1 MLKFILS
8 SKFHLNKSSLFT
20 LTSNFRTFA
29 RKEINKANLIQN
41 FHNINRIETKTE
53 KIQNLNLNQS
63 KEILTNLSPFGLD
76 ESKNLLDKNFINLKQ
91 SDTPQTK
98 FLSLIRKNLSDN
110 NIMQNQNFLDCL
122 NEIAI
127 NYSQPDSNF
136 FHSTVF
142 KFLVLIDQILTKKS
156 LVEYQKSNVT
166 HFAFPHLINYFG
178 ENFFT
183 IFEKNSDILLNY
195 NFLYFMSINKGEFS
209 ECLKILIET
218 LPSNQNLHKLLST
231 RFLIKKENSEMEKIH
246 NRDYFD
252 FIEKNVT
259 TPSSNLIKDYS
270 FKYNERNLKIKIIN
284 ENVREQQEYE
294 KIRLIYN
301 NLVKY
306 KNSNETINSTFLNDL
321 ELYLNTFF
329 PKLMNNS
336 KIDISEDYIKIKK
349 AIDDFNKYLQNKLDN
364 FTSVPFNNKIKESIT
379 FLNIQEIFNPL
390 FSGEND
396 LSKQFTIVSEHFG
409 NIYAL
414 ELLYKYV
421 ESQTEGEIFSFND
434 LYKLNLILIPF
445 KFNNLSSVLDNV
457 RIITDRIDVLKEIQL
472 NLTTNPKYKL
482 GKFLGK
488 DKIENKVSKPDA
500 STNKEY
506 DRTSQKEGSSREPKR
521 DPKISGIPETKIAPK
536 QERPAYTKQ
545 QPQKQ
550 AMKSQDLK
558 EKVSHEK
565 QESSQIISNKE
576 KVKKE
581 ETLTEKE
588 KQIADVAVEV
598 KKEDTVPI
606 ENKQEET
613 KPIEIVMENT
623 IPIEMINENTVPIEN
638 VHEPIKIE
646 KSAEKDTTI
655 KSGKKADTVNEVK
668 AESNISLEQ
677 HEVHPTHIH
686 EDIQAKQ
693 EMSKHRMTTNYD
705 REKTQKNPFY
715 KTNRRGYCAPIE
727 KPEDGVKPLG
737 QIYKEIK
744 ASQKKEK
751 FDVKEPKE
759 DQKRLQSQPSI
770 DKKGEFVVPKK
781 KGEDYVK
788 ESSGASSSKK
798 SQQFVVL
805 QKQTTDEVIKKKEEK
820 LSLPVKKYK
829 PTLKLFEPIKY
840 QKIKPTGSE
849 IAKISVTAE
858 PREIAISKTTFLEN
872 LENLST
878 QLKEQEETFFN
889 TYTKQNNDS
898 IDIKLVETKFNLN
911 YWIEKIFVEDVDEM
925 EAEEIE
931 KHIYSVISKVLK
943 KYISNRD
950 KFLLVIYSLTNPA
963 LKNEIVLDLEYCFYQ
978 MFVNSPTEAFD
989 LNLGHVGYQTLLN
1002 NNLLDSSIKNREN
1015 LEKIIYHME
1024 KYYYAPNND
1033 NIKTIMQ
1040 ICDKNFYPKYLKNL
1054 IDNYVLNK
1062 GIHLS
1067 EENFTL
1073 FIQIITNFEEFSQY
1087 YQNLINSSYTDFR
1100 IPVKAEFFEYLI
1112 YRYLTKL
1119 DLQKIKTVLRN
1130 LNHRYITEY
1139 KDEGERMEQIF
1150 SGNNLILYTILQ
1162 FLENAKAVSSKRGD
1176 QEKTDMVSYSDI
1188 RSESKSFI
1196 EIINNLIAQ
1205 NKSFNKDWIADNEF
1219 SFLLVRLYHHFSYN
1233 FKEYFVILDNLL
1245 ANNELKAILDPK
1257 ILFREILDIL
1267 KYEDKKL
1274 NKEEHILAINF
1285 LDRFIEKHIRSG
1297 VVQLSFEDKFDFLRE
1312 ENLYKFLRFY
1322 RSIKEEDDDK
1332 SVNMDKFVKVL
1343 DTLLDQFTY
1352 MRLHT
1357 SDKTNLEKVL
1367 MRVFNNNKN
1376 RVLEYIYKL
1385 DARR

>member
-20 LTSNFRTFA
+20 LTNNFKTFA
-29 RKEINKANLIQN
+29 RKEINKANLIEN
-41 FHNINRIETKTE
+41 FHNINRIETKPE
-53 KIQNLNLNQS
+53 KIQNLNINQS
-63 KEILTNLSPFGLD
+63 KEILTNLTPFGLD
-76 ESKNLLDKNFINLKQ
+76 ESKNLLDKNFISLKQ
-91 SDTPQTK
+91 NDTPQTK
-98 FLSLIRKNLSDN
+98 FLSSIRKNLGDN
-110 NIMQNQNFLDCL
+110 NILQNQKFLDCL

-127 NYSQPDSNF
+127 NYSQPDPNF

-142 KFLVLIDQILTKKS
+142 KFLVLFDQILTKKS
-156 LVEYQKSNVT
+156 LADYQKVSVT

-183 IFEKNSDILLNY
+183 IFEKNSDNLLNY

-231 RFLIKKENSEMEKIH
+231 RFAIKKENSEIEKIH
-246 NRDYFD
+246 NREYFD

-259 TPSSNLIKDYS
+259 TPSSNLIRDFS
-270 FKYNERNLKIKIIN
+270 FKYNEKNLKIKLIN

-294 KIRLIYN
+294 KVRLIYN
-301 NLVKY
+301 NLIKY
-306 KNSNETINSTFLNDL
+306 KNSNETINSTFLNEL

-329 PKLMNNS
+329 PQLINNS
-336 KIDISEDYIKIKK
+336 KINLSDDYLKIKK

-364 FTSVPFNNKIKESIT
+364 FSIIPINNKIKESIT

-396 LSKQFTIVSEHFG
+396 LSKQFTIVAEHFG
-409 NIYAL
+409 NIYAM
-414 ELLYKYV
+414 ELLYKYL
-421 ESQTEGEIFSFND
+421 ESHTEGEVYSFND

-445 KFNNLSSVLDNV
+445 KFNNLSSVFENV
-457 RIITDRIDVLKEIQL
+457 RIITDRSDVLKDIQL

-482 GKFLGK
+482 GKFLGI
-488 DKIENKVSKPDA
+488 DKTENKVSTPD
-500 STNKEY
+500 SPKKEY
-506 DRTSQKEGSSREPKR
+506 DRTSQKIGNIREPKR
-521 DPKISGIPETKIAPK
+521 DVKISSISETKIAPK
-536 QERPAYTKQ
+536 QDRSAYNKQ
-545 QPQKQ
+545 QQQKQ
-550 AMKSQDLK
+550 AIKSQDLK
-558 EKVSHEK
+558 EKVTQKK
-565 QESSQIISNKE
+565 QESYPITSP
-576 KVKKE
+576 KE
-581 ETLTEKE
+581 EVNKQETTVEKE
-588 KQIADVAVEV
+588 KRTADVAVEV
-598 KKEDTVPI
+598 KNEDTEPI
-606 ENKQEET
+606 EHKHVET
-613 KPIEIVMENT
+613 KPIEMVIEKTIPIEMMNENT
-623 IPIEMINENTVPIEN
+623 IPIEM
-638 VHEPIKIE
+638 VHETIIIE
-646 KSAEKDTTI
+646 KSHEKDATI
-655 KSGKKADTVNEVK
+655 KSNIK
-668 AESNISLEQ
+668 AETQNVVKSESILSTEQ
-677 HEVHPTHIH
+677 HEVHPIHIH
-686 EDIQAKQ
+686 EDTQAKQ
-693 EMSKHRMTTNYD
+693 EISKHRMTTNYD
-705 REKTQKNPFY
+705 REKTPKNPFY
-715 KTNRRGYCAPIE
+715 KTNKRGYSAPID
-727 KPEDGVKPLG
+727 KPEDVVKPIG

-744 ASQKKEK
+744 ASQRKEK
-751 FDVKEPKE
+751 LEVKEQKE
-759 DQKRLQSQPSI
+759 DQKKLQSQPATE
-770 DKKGEFVVPKK
+770 KKGEFVVPKK
-781 KGEDYVK
+781 KVEDSVK
-788 ESSGASSSKK
+788 ESSGASPIKK
-798 SQQFVVL
+798 SQQFVVP
-805 QKQTTDEVIKKKEEK
+805 QKPTAEDIIKKKEEK
-820 LSLPVKKYK
+820 SSQPDKQYK
-829 PTLKLFEPIKY
+829 PSFKLFEPIKY
-840 QKIKPTGSE
+840 QKIKPATSVVE
-849 IAKISVTAE
+849 KISVTAE
-858 PREIAISKTTFLEN
+858 PREIAISKSTYLEN

-878 QLKEQEETFFN
+878 QLKEEEDTFFDN
-889 TYTKQNNDS
+889 YKKQNKDS
-898 IDIKLVETKFNLN
+898 IDIKLVESKFNLN
-911 YWIEKIFVEDVDEM
+911 YWIEKIFVVNMDEM

-950 KFLLVIYSLTNPA
+950 KFLMVLYSLTNPD

-978 MFVNSPTEAFD
+978 IFVNSPPEDFD

-1073 FIQIITNFEEFSQY
+1073 FIQIITNFEEYSQY
-1087 YQNLINSSYTDFR
+1087 YQNLINSSFTDFR

-1112 YRYLTKL
+1112 YKYLTKL
-1119 DLQKIKTVLRN
+1119 ELQKMKTVLRN

-1139 KDEGERMEQIF
+1139 KDDGERMEQIY
-1150 SGNNLILYTILQ
+1150 SGNNLILFTILQ
-1162 FLENAKAVSSKRGD
+1162 FIENSKAISSKKGD
-1176 QEKTDMVSYSDI
+1176 QDKTDMVSYSDI

-1205 NKSFNKDWIADNEF
+1205 NKSFNKDWITDNDF

-1233 FKEYFVILDNLL
+1233 FKEYFVILDDLL
-1245 ANNELKAILDPK
+1245 ANNELEALLDPK
-1257 ILFREILDIL
+1257 ILLREILDIL

-1285 LDRFIEKHIRSG
+1285 LDRFLEKYVRSG
-1297 VVQLSFEDKFDFLRE
+1297 VIQLSFDDKFDFIRE

-1322 RSIKEEDDDK
+1322 RNLKEEDDDK
-1332 SVNMDKFVKVL
+1332 SVNIDKFVKVL

-1352 MRLHT
+1352 MRLHK

-1376 RVLEYIYKL
+1376 RVLEYLYKF